1 MSKKVI
7 MIFLVLALTFSLVGC
22 GSKAA
27 SKQKAGLT
35 SDSSVSQLK
44 NSKPIVVAPEVIK
57 KNVQVATEASDKLT
71 SIGSK
76 LDSVD
81 DFDVKDNSGLGN

>member
-7 MIFLVLALTFSLVGC
+7 MIFLILALTFSLVGC
-22 GSKAA
+22 GSKTVN
-27 SKQKAGLT
+27 KLKT
-35 SDSSVSQLK
+35 DSSVSQLK
-44 NSKPIVVAPEVIK
+44 NAKPIIVAPEVIE
-57 KNVQVATEASDKLT
+57 KNVQAATKASDKLT

-81 DFDVKDNSGLGN
+81 EFDVIDNSGLSN